1 MLSSAEG
8 DGVQLA
14 MKFHWY
20 WPFARSEELDWARG
34 TARPGEE
41 IVIEV
46 VDRPEAPAGGSN
58 GRVTVVRDLPDV
70 DRAVGRA
77 AWALSRAKTYRARAA
92 IRGAHWRADD
102 FDLFHVH
109 YVNRFTDGFVSLPR
123 PLVMSVHDVTP
134 HVSRVGH
141 RAEARL
147 LARLYGRPD
156 ALVVHHVRLADS
168 LRSQFGVDA
177 RKIHV
182 IPHQV
187 FPIGEQPTPRPD
199 TRPHLL
205 FFGALRPNKGLEV
218 LGEAMR
224 LLAGQDLALTV
235 AGRGDERLERYVEN
249 LAASDPRVTAE
260 VGFASLERK
269 RELFRSAHVAVL
281 PYTSFASQS
290 GVLHDAYGHG
300 RPAVVTDVGALGT
313 TVREEGT
320 GVVIPPNDPRA
331 LADAILALLEPDAWG
346 AAAQACRH
354 IATERSPQAVG
365 RQLREVY
372 EVLLG

>member
-1 MLSSAEG
+1 MR
-8 DGVQLA
+8 LA

-46 VDRPEAPAGGSN
+46 VDRAEAPAAGTD

-70 DRAVGRA
+70 DRDVRRA
-77 AWALSRAKTYRARAA
+77 AWTLSRAKTYRARAA
-92 IRGAHWRADD
+92 IRGRHWHAED

-109 YVNRFTDGFVSLPR
+109 YVNRFTDGLVSLPR
-123 PLVMSVHDVTP
+123 PIVMSVHDVTP
-134 HVSRVGH
+134 HVSRLGH
-141 RAEARL
+141 RGEARL

-187 FPIGEQPTPRPD
+187 FPTGEQPTPRPD

-205 FFGALRPNKGLEV
+205 FFGALRPNKGVEV
-218 LGEAMR
+218 LGETMR
-224 LLAGQDLALTV
+224 LLAGHDLTLTV

-249 LAASDPRVTAE
+249 LAASDPRVRAE
-260 VGFASLERK
+260 IGFASLERK

-300 RPAVVTDVGALGT
+300 RPVVVTDVGALGT

-320 GVVIPPNDPRA
+320 GVVIPPNDPGA
-331 LADAILALLEPDAWG
+331 LASAILALLEPDVWDV
-346 AAAQACRH
+346 AAHACRH

-372 EVLLG
+372 DVLLG